1 MILGIESSSTDL
13 SVAVAT
19 EDGTLLGADDWTSDR
34 RGGHELLPRLLDL
47 LSATGVSLDDATAL
61 AVGGGPGSFTGLRV
75 GMSIAKGLALALERP
90 IVAIPSLAAWLAA
103 EPVAPAAVGRAGA
116 RDAYLLLRD
125 DPEVRITPADEL
137 PPDVRRAAV
146 VAPSELRTAFDLPAA
161 RPPRSAAAAICRLA
175 AARLAELPA
184 GDDLARVEPA
194 YLRLPRGVAR
204 SSAEVIRWP

>member
-1 MILGIESSSTDL
+1 
-13 SVAVAT
+13 
-19 EDGTLLGADDWTSDR
+19 
-34 RGGHELLPRLLDL
+34 
-47 LSATGVSLDDATAL
+47 
-61 AVGGGPGSFTGLRV
+61 
-75 GMSIAKGLALALERP
+75 
-90 IVAIPSLAAWLAA
+90 
-103 EPVAPAAVGRAGA
+103 
-116 RDAYLLLRD
+116 
-125 DPEVRITPADEL
+125 
-137 PPDVRRAAV
+137 V